1 LTKPTRF
8 QCMRMSLKKRNI
20 DLVVLSDVHLG
31 THGSRADE
39 LLRYLRSIAPKRVI
53 LNGDMIDIWQFR
65 KHFWP
70 KNHTAI
76 LRHFMQLLKEGV
88 QIDYICGNHD
98 ELMRRYL
105 GFELGNFSILNHV
118 VLEQNGKKVWVF
130 HGDAFDKSMNHK
142 WVAKWGGRWYDRT
155 IRLNKM
161 LNWVLAKFGG
171 RPRYISKAIKDWVKG
186 LVKKKHNWEEIAANA
201 AIEKGY
207 DMVVVGHIHKPE
219 IREVSTGKGSVMYL
233 NSGDW
238 MENLTSLEYNEGRWS
253 LFKYQKEAFAE
264 VAQECT
270 PAIEL
275 DLTDEVTFALML
287 QEFGMQAS

>member
-1 LTKPTRF
+1 
-8 QCMRMSLKKRNI
+8 MSNKRKV

-39 LLRYLRSIAPKRVI
+39 LLKYLRSISPGRLI
-53 LNGDMIDIWQFR
+53 LNGDFIDFWQFR
-65 KHFWP
+65 PRFWP
-70 KNHTAI
+70 ANHTALI
-76 LRHFMQLLKEGV
+76 KHLMGLLKEGV

-105 GFELGNFSILNHV
+105 GFEMGKFSILNHV
-118 VLEQNGKKVWVF
+118 LLEQNGKKVWIF
-130 HGDAFDKSMNHK
+130 HGDVFDKSMHK
-142 WVAKWGGRWYDRT
+142 KWLAKWGGRWYDRT

-161 LNWVLAKFGG
+161 LNWLLGRCG
-171 RPRYISKAIKDWVKG
+171 MRPRFISKAIKDWVKG

-219 IREVSTGKGSVMYL
+219 MREIVTTKGQVMYL

-238 MENLTSLEYNEGRWS
+238 MENLTSLEYHEGRWAM
-253 LFKYQKEAFAE
+253 YQYEEKAFTAVPEMVPVTEEA
-264 VAQECT
+264 
-270 PAIEL
+270 
-275 DLTDEVTFALML
+275 LTDEVTFALML
-287 QEFGMQAS
+287 REFGMQQA

>member
-1 LTKPTRF
+1 MSLTKR
-8 QCMRMSLKKRNI
+8 KI

-39 LLRYLRSIAPKRVI
+39 LLKYLRSISPKRII
-53 LNGDMIDIWQFR
+53 LNGDMIDFWQFR

-76 LRHFMQLLKEGV
+76 IRHFMQWLKEGV
-88 QIDYICGNHD
+88 QVDYICGNHD

-105 GFELGNFSILNHV
+105 GFEIGTFSILNHV

-130 HGDAFDKSMNHK
+130 HGDAFDKAMHK
-142 WVAKWGGRWYDRT
+142 KWLAKWGGRWYDRT
-155 IRLNKM
+155 IRINKVI
-161 LNWVLAKFGG
+161 NAITAKFGG

-201 AIEKGY
+201 AIDKGY
-207 DMVVVGHIHKPE
+207 DIVVVGHIHKPE
-219 IREVSTGKGSVMYL
+219 MREIVTSKGSVMYL

-238 MENLTSLEYNEGRWS
+238 MENLTSLEYHEGKWTMFR
-253 LFKYQKEAFAE
+253 YDAAAFE
-264 VAQECT
+264 TQPEHVAAPE
-270 PAIEL
+270 E
-275 DLTDEVTFALML
+275 DLTDDLTFALML
-287 QEFGMQAS
+287 QEFGMSSASA

>member
-1 LTKPTRF
+1 
-8 QCMRMSLKKRNI
+8 M
-20 DLVVLSDVHLG
+20 SDVHLG

-39 LLRYLRSIAPKRVI
+39 LLKYLRSISPKRVI

-70 KNHTAI
+70 QNHTAI
-76 LRHFMQLLKEGV
+76 IRHFMQWLREGV

-105 GFELGNFSILNHV
+105 GFELGKFSIVNNV

-130 HGDAFDKSMNHK
+130 HGDVFDKSMNHK
-142 WVAKWGGRWYDRT
+142 WVAKWGGRWYDRS

-161 LNWVLAKFGG
+161 LNALLAKFGG
-171 RPRYISKAIKDWVKG
+171 RPRYISKALKDWVKG

-201 AIEKGY
+201 AIAKGF
-207 DMVVVGHIHKPE
+207 DMVMVGHIHKPE
-219 IREVSTGKGSVMYL
+219 MREITTDKGSVLYL

-238 MENLTSLEYNEGRWS
+238 MENLTSLEYHDGRWT
-253 LFKYQKEAFAE
+253 LFKYQEEAFAAVPE
-264 VAQECT
+264 VA
-270 PAIEL
+270 PAVEP
-275 DLTDEVTFALML
+275 DLTDELTFALML
-287 QEFGMQAS
+287 QEFGMTPA